1 MYGEGKKKFEK
12 YVGQFRDGMFHGR
25 GEYYFND
32 GSKYVYYI
40 IILYNVNEG
49 FFLFT
54 EFIKIFHFFF
64 KMFAM
69 QNCFAFLFHRHLLN
83 IYNEIKL

>member
-40 IILYNVNEG
+40 IILYNVNDAFFESTYNCVIVLQVHRPVLWRSEG
-49 FFLFT
+49 
-54 EFIKIFHFFF
+54 
-64 KMFAM
+64 
-69 QNCFAFLFHRHLLN
+69 R
-83 IYNEIKL
+83 

>member
-32 GSKYVYYI
+32 GSKYVI
-40 IILYNVNEG
+40 QYNVNKSI
-49 FFLFT
+49 T
-54 EFIKIFHFFF
+54 V
-64 KMFAM
+64 
-69 QNCFAFLFHRHLLN
+69 
-83 IYNEIKL
+83 

>member
-40 IILYNVNEG
+40 IILYNVNDA
-49 FFLFT
+49 FFEST
-54 EFIKIFHFFF
+54 
-64 KMFAM
+64 
-69 QNCFAFLFHRHLLN
+69 
-83 IYNEIKL
+83 